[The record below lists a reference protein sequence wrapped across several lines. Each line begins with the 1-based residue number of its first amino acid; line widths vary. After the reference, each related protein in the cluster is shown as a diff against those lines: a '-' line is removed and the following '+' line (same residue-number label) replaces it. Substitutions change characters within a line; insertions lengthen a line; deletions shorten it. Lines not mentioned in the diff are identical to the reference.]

1 MKRNALEGVRVLDFT
16 QIWSGPYCTLLMAMY
31 GAEVIKVESVKRP
44 DRTRLFSV
52 LLARRYEGSDTSPL
66 YNTLNLNKL
75 DITLNL
81 AHPKAANLAREIAK
95 ISDVVVENF
104 RPGVMARLGLDYETL
119 RATNPKLIYLSSSSR
134 GSTGPEWDYGGLA
147 YMFAA
152 LGGVSYITGYA
163 DGLPSKTSG
172 RTDLLVGMTS
182 VFAILSA
189 LIYRTETG
197 KGQYIDLSS
206 SEAMTALIGDV
217 FMDYAMNGRNQM
229 RQGNRD
235 AAMAPHNCY
244 RCVGEDKWIS
254 IAVSSDRE
262 WQALCDAMKNPDL
275 AGDERF
281 SGAYARKENEIEL
294 DRIIGEW
301 TAKLTP
307 SQAME
312 ILQNAGV
319 AAAPSMSS
327 EDIFSNNHLRERG
340 AFVDIDHPNM
350 GRQTLVGAPWK
361 LTADQN
367 ARLRHAPLFGQH
379 NRYAFEELLGLSPHQ
394 VEELKREEVIY

>member
-1 MKRNALEGVRVLDFT
+1 M
-16 QIWSGPYCTLLMAMY
+16 
-31 GAEVIKVESVKRP
+31 
-44 DRTRLFSV
+44 
-52 LLARRYEGSDTSPL
+52 
-66 YNTLNLNKL
+66 

-81 AHPKAANLAREIAK
+81 THPKAVDLARQIAK

-119 RATNPKLIYLSSSSR
+119 RAINPKLIYLSSSSR
-134 GSTGPEWDYGGLA
+134 GATGPEWNYGGLA

-172 RTDLLVGMTS
+172 RTDLIIGMTS
-182 VFAILSA
+182 LFAIISA
-189 LIYRTETG
+189 LINRTETG
-197 KGQYIDLSS
+197 TGQYIDLSS

-217 FMDYAMNGRNQM
+217 FMEYAMNGRDQM

-235 AAMAPHNCY
+235 AVMAPHNCY
-244 RCVGEDKWIS
+244 RCEGEDQWIS
-254 IAVSSDRE
+254 IAVSTDRE
-262 WQALCDAMKNPDL
+262 WQALCDAMQNPDL
-275 AGDERF
+275 AADERF
-281 SGAYARKENEIEL
+281 SDAYARKENEPEL

-301 TAKLTP
+301 TAKFTP

-319 AAAPSMSS
+319 AATPSMSS
-327 EDIFSNNHLRERG
+327 EDLLSDRHLRERD
-340 AFVDIDHPNM
+340 AFADIDHPNM

-367 ARLRHAPLFGQH
+367 TRIRPAPLFGRH
-379 NRYAFEELLGLSPHQ
+379 NSYVFEQLLGLSPRQ
-394 VEELKREEVIY
+394 VEELKREDVIY